1 MLDADIF
8 GTLTGGHRVWAVG
21 AVHGDRHRLAALHG
35 LLAERFRP
43 RDRVVYLGNYLG
55 FGDEVVA
62 TVDELVAFRR
72 ALLAR
77 PGMMPQDVVF
87 LRGAQEEMWQKLLQL
102 QLAMDPREVLSWML
116 ERGVAAT
123 VAAYGG
129 RAAEGLAAADEGT
142 LQLTRWTVALRQAMH
157 DHPGHRELMS
167 HLKRACVTDDG
178 ALLFVHAG
186 LDPERPLETQRD
198 AFWWN
203 PGGFA
208 AMAKPYGGF
217 RLVVRGFDPNRGGV
231 RIGSFQATVDGGCGA
246 EGPLVACCFDAAGA
260 LADRIEA

>member
-1 MLDADIF
+1 MLDTDIF
-8 GTLTGGHRVWAVG
+8 ATLTGWHRAWAVG
-21 AVHGDRHRLAALHG
+21 AIHGDARRLAALHR

-55 FGDEVVA
+55 FGDRVVA

-72 ALLAR
+72 ALLAH

-102 QLAMDPREVLSWML
+102 QLAMNPRDVLCWML

-129 RAAEGLAAADEGT
+129 CATQGLAAASDGT
-142 LQLTRWTVALRQAMH
+142 LALTRWTVALRNAMYA
-157 DHPGHRELMS
+157 HPGHRELMG
-167 HLKRACVTDDG
+167 HLKRACVSDDG

-208 AMAKPYGGF
+208 AMAQPYGSF
-217 RLVVRGFDPNRGGV
+217 RMVVRGFDPNRAGV
-231 RIGSFQATVDGGCGA
+231 HIGPFQATVDGGA
-246 EGPLVACCFDAAGA
+246 DGPLVACCFNRQGGV
-260 LADRIEA
+260 ADRIEAR